1 MISVKIDTHG
11 CKLNQADSIQLQKKF
26 TENGYYVDSEVLNPD
41 IYILNSCTVTHVAD
55 KKARQALRKYKKENP
70 NSLVVLTGCY
80 AQRDKENL
88 IKTKIADLIF
98 DNTEKNDIV
107 KNLSFHLDYQVPE
120 ITQDKIMPG
129 TLIDRTRASVKIQ
142 EGCNQIC
149 AYCIVPKVRGRE
161 ISIDK
166 NIIVKEINYLHES
179 GFKEIILTGT
189 QLGTYGY
196 ETGKENLSKL
206 IQYILDNTKIDRLR
220 ISSIQAHEIT
230 LELLKIYKENSNRI
244 CNHFH
249 LSLQSGSDKILKSMR
264 RKYTQSEF
272 MQSVNLIRA
281 NLVNPSI
288 STDVIIGFPDE
299 SEDDFKETIKV
310 INHSD
315 FSKIHLFPYSDRPGT
330 SSFYFKDK
338 INAQI
343 KNSRMKFS
351 LELVKNIE
359 YEYRN
364 KMLNQNRNVLWEKS
378 NRNDTETYF
387 GYTEDYLK
395 VMIKS
400 SEKLFNTITN
410 VKLKEIKNELILVTQ
425 SII

>member
-70 NSLVVLTGCY
+70 NSLIVLTGCY

-107 KNLSFHLDYQVPE
+107 KNLSFHLDYQVPQ
-120 ITQDKIMPG
+120 ITQDKIIPG

-161 ISIDK
+161 KSIDK
-166 NIIVKEINYLHES
+166 KIIVKEINYLHES

-230 LELLKIYKENSNRI
+230 SELLKIYKENSNRI

-272 MQSVNLIRA
+272 MQSVNLIRS

-359 YEYRN
+359 YEYRS
-364 KMLNQNRNVLWEKS
+364 KMLNQNRNILWEKS
-378 NRNDTETYF
+378 NKNDPETYF

-425 SII
+425 

>member
-88 IKTKIADLIF
+88 IKTNIADLIF

-107 KNLSFHLDYQVPE
+107 NKLSFHLDYQVPQ

-161 ISIDK
+161 KSIDK

-230 LELLKIYKENSNRI
+230 FELLKIYKENSNRI

-249 LSLQSGSDKILKSMR
+249 LSLQSGSNKILKSMR

-272 MQSVNLIRA
+272 MQSVILIRD

-299 SEDDFKETIKV
+299 NEDDFKETIKV

-364 KMLNQNRNVLWEKS
+364 KMLNQDRDVLWGKS

-400 SEKLFNTITN
+400 SDQLFNTITN
-410 VKLKEIKNELILVTQ
+410 VKLKEIKNDLILVTQ
-425 SII
+425 

>member
-1 MISVKIDTHG
+1 MRS
-11 CKLNQADSIQLQKKF
+11 
-26 TENGYYVDSEVLNPD
+26 
-41 IYILNSCTVTHVAD
+41 
-55 KKARQALRKYKKENP
+55 
-70 NSLVVLTGCY
+70 
-80 AQRDKENL
+80 
-88 IKTKIADLIF
+88 
-98 DNTEKNDIV
+98 
-107 KNLSFHLDYQVPE
+107 
-120 ITQDKIMPG
+120 
-129 TLIDRTRASVKIQ
+129 
-142 EGCNQIC
+142 
-149 AYCIVPKVRGRE
+149 
-161 ISIDK
+161 
-166 NIIVKEINYLHES
+166 
-179 GFKEIILTGT
+179 FKEIILTGT

-230 LELLKIYKENSNRI
+230 LELIKIYKDNSNRI

-272 MQSVNLIRA
+272 MESVNLIRS
-281 NLVNPSI
+281 NLINPSI

-310 INHSD
+310 IHHSD

-364 KMLNQNRNVLWEKS
+364 KMLNQSRNVLWEKS

-410 VKLKEIKNELILVTQ
+410 VKLKEIKNDLIFVTQ
-425 SII
+425 

>member
-88 IKTKIADLIF
+88 IKTNIADLIF

-107 KNLSFHLDYQVPE
+107 NKLSFHLDYQVPQ

-161 ISIDK
+161 KSIDK

-230 LELLKIYKENSNRI
+230 FELLKIYKENSNRI

-249 LSLQSGSDKILKSMR
+249 LSLQSGSNKILKSMR

-272 MQSVNLIRA
+272 MQSVILIRD

-299 SEDDFKETIKV
+299 NEDDFKETIKV

-364 KMLNQNRNVLWEKS
+364 KMLNQDRDVLWEKS

-400 SEKLFNTITN
+400 SDQLFNTITN
-410 VKLKEIKNELILVTQ
+410 VKLKEIKNDLILVTQ
-425 SII
+425 